1 MIQINTSPSKSLTWK
16 WLREMFIKIYSLL
29 KSMCLNVSKMNLT
42 SYSSSISIRQKITH
56 TSLLSYAT
64 KETSP
69 NTLPTENPFLKSRLL
84 IWWVR
89 SSMATKISPEME
101 SSIEILNLPIFSLET
116 NKLKSLTL
124 VSPWKTQTPKNTPH
138 IMLEA
143 LFTCLL
149 RL

>member
-42 SYSSSISIRQKITH
+42 SYSSLIFIRQKITP

-89 SSMATKISPEME
+89 SSMATTIYLKME
-101 SSIEILNLPIFSLET
+101 SFIEISNLPIFSLET